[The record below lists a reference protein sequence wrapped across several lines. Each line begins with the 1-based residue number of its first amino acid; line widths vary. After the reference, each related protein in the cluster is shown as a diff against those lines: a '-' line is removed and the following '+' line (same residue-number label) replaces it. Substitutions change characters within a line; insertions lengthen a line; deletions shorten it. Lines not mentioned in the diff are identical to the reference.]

1 MSSERKPVSLRDL
14 IVGRYIDCISFL
26 RAEYVLDVIGAGATA
41 TSEQDWYNIWKAP
54 PESVAVQE
62 EVNKIHTE
70 GRSRP
75 GRYPELAVEY

>member
-1 MSSERKPVSLRDL
+1 M
-14 IVGRYIDCISFL
+14 
-26 RAEYVLDVIGAGATA
+26 LDVIGAGATA
-41 TSEQDWYNIWKAP
+41 TSEQDWYNIWKAA

-75 GRYPELAVEY
+75 NNIYHKLEDLLGN